1 MCDVSSCY
9 DTPFLLTKGIK
20 MVAMLDNMTGVS
32 FQELVRKNKSKYS
45 LLHIYRRKLE
55 KQKSKVNDDNL
66 ITNDMPWVLFAMF

>member
-1 MCDVSSCY
+1 
-9 DTPFLLTKGIK
+9 
-20 MVAMLDNMTGVS
+20 MVAMLENMTGVS

>member
-1 MCDVSSCY
+1 MYVISCY

-20 MVAMLDNMTGVS
+20 MVEMRENMTGVS
-32 FQELVRKNKSKYS
+32 SQELVRKNKSKYS

-55 KQKSKVNDDNL
+55 KQKSKVNNDNL